1 MHQTDDNHKITANFK
16 LMKTQIVP
24 GAYDSVFFPV
34 PPARLAKSRHV
45 DGGSP
50 FFPRVSSEPDAAGR
64 ISARTLARRDNS
76 GLPASLKDWL
86 VCKEAL
92 EICQKN
98 CDVPEDDGDAWV
110 AAAKPVTR
118 GKNPPA
124 AIARP

>member
-1 MHQTDDNHKITANFK
+1 
-16 LMKTQIVP
+16 MKTQIVL

-34 PPARLAKSRHV
+34 PPAKLAKSGHV

-50 FFPRVSSEPDAAGR
+50 YFPRVPSAPNAAGR
-64 ISARTLARRDNS
+64 ISARTPARRDNS

-98 CDVPEDDGDAWV
+98 CDLPEDNGDVWV
-110 AAAKPVTR
+110 ATAKPLTR
-118 GKNPPA
+118 GKNLPA